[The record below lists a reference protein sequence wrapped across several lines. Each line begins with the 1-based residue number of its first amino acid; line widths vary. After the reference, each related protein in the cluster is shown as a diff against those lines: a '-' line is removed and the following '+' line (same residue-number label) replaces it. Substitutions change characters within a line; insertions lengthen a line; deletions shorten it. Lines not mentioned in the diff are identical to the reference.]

1 MLGKHMKKLEHIL
14 PTCLPDAPSC
24 RQTQLARWHATT
36 SECWYAIVPSEKTDT
51 KAGNELRMLE
61 CAIVPS
67 EKTNTLVCNEFR
79 LCASLHVSRSSRWQG
94 CEKKSHARGHCHLC
108 HAAPGCWQ
116 LLLRHGEQEMRS
128 EKTHSSDS
136 RDGEATGLLR
146 TWDSKPWLPQV
157 PYKAY
162 RPLFCW
168 CIVSSEQASSLSAT
182 STDYML
188 HWRKWPIACSTISDL
203 MFLCSH
209 LQAWRPQKQQNGINK
224 RCTTRTWP
232 RECRWTWNCHD
243 KINIFWKTTH
253 HLNPTIILHENGH
266 GQN

>member
-1 MLGKHMKKLEHIL
+1 LLATASSTWRAG
-14 PTCLPDAPSC
+14 DAV
-24 RQTQLARWHATT
+24 RKDR
-36 SECWYAIVPSEKTDT
+36 
-51 KAGNELRMLE
+51 
-61 CAIVPS
+61 
-67 EKTNTLVCNEFR
+67 
-79 LCASLHVSRSSRWQG
+79 
-94 CEKKSHARGHCHLC
+94 
-108 HAAPGCWQ
+108 
-116 LLLRHGEQEMRS
+116 
-128 EKTHSSDS
+128 
-136 RDGEATGLLR
+136 EATGLLR

-188 HWRKWPIACSTISDL
+188 HWRKWPIACSIISDL

-209 LQAWRPQKQQNGINK
+209 LQPWRRQKQQNGINK